1 MLAARGVDGFSRTM
15 CLPPFSRLLI
25 VILAVAP
32 AVVAV
37 FNDFPVFT
45 RLLHSDHFDADRR
58 RPLTFL
64 AADVFAKID
73 LVSNPSSFE
82 R

>member
-1 MLAARGVDGFSRTM
+1 MGSVAPG
-15 CLPPFSRLLI
+15 LPPFSRLLI
-25 VILAVAP
+25 VILATVSP

-37 FNDFPVFT
+37 LDDFPVFT
-45 RLLHSDHFDADRR
+45 RLLHSDHFDADRH
-58 RPLTFL
+58 RPMAFL

-73 LVSNPSSFE
+73 LVSNPSAFE

>member
-1 MLAARGVDGFSRTM
+1 M
-15 CLPPFSRLLI
+15 
-25 VILAVAP
+25 ILATVSP

-37 FNDFPVFT
+37 FNDFPFFT
-45 RLLHSDHFDADRR
+45 RILHSDHFDANRH

-64 AADVFAKID
+64 AADVFAEVD
-73 LVSNPSSFE
+73 LVSNPSAFE